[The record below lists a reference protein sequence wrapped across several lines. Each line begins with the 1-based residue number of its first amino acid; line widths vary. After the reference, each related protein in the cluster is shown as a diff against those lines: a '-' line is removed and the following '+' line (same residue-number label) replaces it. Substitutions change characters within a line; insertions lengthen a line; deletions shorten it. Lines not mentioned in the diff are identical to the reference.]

1 MTKYSVKKN
10 TNILDLINKTE
21 FPTSLWLTSKSMELD
36 KKGRIKKSKKNNHS
50 GGNLMLN
57 LNKLSVPIALWF
69 IGEAI
74 EGGNIKK
81 LFKWNHKEIQSGG
94 NLIQQVNALSVPVAL
109 WLIGEGIGIDKGNNL
124 IYKKK
129 HDKFLKGGSSTVLY
143 NINKLAVPVVLW
155 LISQGLDLDNKGK
168 LHKSSKYDSKVK
180 QTAGS
185 LIYQVNKLAV
195 PVALWLIS
203 RGLDMDNDG
212 NLIPLKKSKGQSG
225 GNLMLNINKLSV
237 PVILWLISEALD
249 DHSKPKMGGL
259 INKEL
264 KNRMTRSVGG
274 GSGLW
279 GNIAQLI
286 LIPGVYILC
295 SIGLKN
301 MVDNNKSFTD
311 SMMSSQSVS
320 ETTQTSIDNDTHE
333 DDAQEDDAQD
343 ADDQEDDTQDDD
355 TENDDTQKDDTQ
367 EDISKPKV
375 EDDDDQSKIQ
385 AQLDKEGG
393 FIRDGSTQFFT
404 HLERSKMNC
413 APNSFYNLTNQH
425 TQQNIGPKDFSS
437 VNGEQERWASDP
449 MRW

>member
-1 MTKYSVKKN
+1 MTKYSLKKN
-10 TNILDLINKTE
+10 TNMIDLIQKTE
-21 FPTSLWLTSKSMELD
+21 FPTSLWLTSKNIEID
-36 KKGRIKKSKKNNHS
+36 KKGRLKKSKKKSHS

-57 LNKLSVPIALWF
+57 INKLAVPVVLWL

-81 LFKWNHKEIQSGG
+81 LFKWNNKEIQSGG

-109 WLIGEGIGIDKGNNL
+109 WLIREGIGMDNNNNL

-129 HDKFLKGGSSTVLY
+129 NDKHLKGGSSTVLY

-155 LISQGLDLDNKGK
+155 LISQGLDIDNKGK
-168 LHKSSKYDSKVK
+168 MSKSSKIDSKVK

-185 LIYQVNKLAV
+185 LMYQVNKLAV
-195 PVALWLIS
+195 PVVLWLIS
-203 RGLDMDNDG
+203 RGLDMDNEG
-212 NLIPLKKSKGQSG
+212 NIIPLKKSKIQSG

-249 DHSKPKMGGL
+249 NNSKKKNENH
-259 INKEL
+259 INMQL
-264 KNRMTRSVGG
+264 KNRMTKTVGG
-274 GSGLW
+274 SGGLW

-301 MVDNNKSFTD
+301 MVDNNHSFSD
-311 SMMSSQSVS
+311 SMGS
-320 ETTQTSIDNDTHE
+320 ESTQTSVVDEKKVDE
-333 DDAQEDDAQD
+333 LGE
-343 ADDQEDDTQDDD
+343 DDQEDE
-355 TENDDTQKDDTQ
+355 ENDNA
-367 EDISKPKV
+367 
-375 EDDDDQSKIQ
+375 EDDEDGEDGEDGEDDKDIQ
-385 AQLDKEGG
+385 GDDEVKQGNDEDEIEQKLDKEGG

-413 APNSFYNLTNQH
+413 APNNFYNLTNQH
-425 TQQNIGPKDFSS
+425 TQRNIPPKDFSS
-437 VNGEQERWASDP
+437 VNGEQARWASDP
-449 MRW
+449 IRW